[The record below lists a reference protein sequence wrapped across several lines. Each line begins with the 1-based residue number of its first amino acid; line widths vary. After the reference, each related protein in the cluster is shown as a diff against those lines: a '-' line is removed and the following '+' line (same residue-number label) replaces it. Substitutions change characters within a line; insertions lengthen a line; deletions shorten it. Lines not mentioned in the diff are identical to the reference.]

1 MRRVGKVRGMTRRLL
16 ASVVALLL
24 VACGTAPGVRTER
37 ADQAPPRP
45 PTDGGSAVPSSQPTT
60 ETADTGESGDTGD
73 TGDGVGDVLFPDLG
87 NPGLDVLHY
96 DVDLSYDSITDT
108 IEGMVGLDAAL
119 TTDRTEITL
128 DAIGLATSEVTVDGR
143 TARAVTDGPELRIT
157 LPEPASAGD
166 EIRIEVA
173 YRAATA
179 ERSSAIGL
187 PNGWFNTIGGS
198 YVLNE
203 PDGAHVDALQ
213 RPPQRQGH
221 VHLHHLGATRCHRR
235 GQWGPHRT
243 TRRRHPRRV
252 GVAGAAPD
260 GHLPHLVAH
269 R

>member
-166 EIRIEVA
+166 EIRIEGA
-173 YRAATA
+173 YRVAD
-179 ERSSAIGL
+179 RDDPL
-187 PNGWFNTIGGS
+187 
-198 YVLNE
+198 
-203 PDGAHVDALQ
+203 
-213 RPPQRQGH
+213 RGH
-221 VHLHHLGATRCHRR
+221 VHLHHLGTTRCHRR